1 MEHVQLPWFE
11 HDWSDL
17 TEAQQEQRFDQLVSE
32 DSQTSFDIKA
42 APLLRIHLVRL
53 SDDCY
58 RMLLSEH
65 HAVADGWSRGV
76 VLRELAQ
83 CYLAQLTGQA
93 VALPAAI
100 GFSEHV
106 QWLSQMDQQPSR
118 RYWQDMLGSIK
129 PCNALAGQQTGMTST
144 AIEQFDCHFSETLT
158 AKAVAFSKQH
168 RVTLNTIAQLAW
180 ALTLSLYTNRDDV
193 VFATTLSG
201 RPAELDGVEEIVG
214 PFINTV
220 PMRITIDWQQT
231 VSELLSLA
239 QRQQLLVTEHCYL
252 PLSDITRISN
262 VDNAAQ
268 LFNTLFVL
276 ENFPLT
282 APEQDEHSE
291 LWVEWVKSLDK
302 SEFPMAVML
311 IPGQRMEWVCYYQ
324 LGVFTEQVVADVAE
338 HYQQIFNGL
347 LEHFEQPIAQLEMPE
362 LQIFADIDDEPLS
375 GDVETLEF

>member
-1 MEHVQLPWFE
+1 M
-11 HDWSDL
+11 
-17 TEAQQEQRFDQLVSE
+17 
-32 DSQTSFDIKA
+32 
-42 APLLRIHLVRL
+42 
-53 SDDCY
+53 
-58 RMLLSEH
+58 
-65 HAVADGWSRGV
+65 
-76 VLRELAQ
+76 
-83 CYLAQLTGQA
+83 
-93 VALPAAI
+93 
-100 GFSEHV
+100 
-106 QWLSQMDQQPSR
+106 
-118 RYWQDMLGSIK
+118 
-129 PCNALAGQQTGMTST
+129 
-144 AIEQFDCHFSETLT
+144 
-158 AKAVAFSKQH
+158 
-168 RVTLNTIAQLAW
+168 
-180 ALTLSLYTNRDDV
+180 
-193 VFATTLSG
+193 
-201 RPAELDGVEEIVG
+201 
-214 PFINTV
+214 
-220 PMRITIDWQQT
+220 
-231 VSELLSLA
+231 SLA